1 MKYRKS
7 LNSDVDRI
15 MDIMHQ
21 AQEYLKSNNVDQW
34 QDGYPQ
40 PDIILNDIKNKES
53 YVAEVDGIVA
63 GTLVIS
69 FRGEETYDKIYEGE
83 WLSDEDYCVVH
94 RVAMDKNYRGKGL
107 ASDMLK
113 YAEKLSK
120 EKNIKSIKIDTHLD
134 NKVMRGLISKNGYK
148 YCGIIYLNNGDKR
161 VGYEKILE

>member
-1 MKYRKS
+1 MKYRKA
-7 LNSDVDRI
+7 LKNDIDRI

-21 AQEYLKSNNVDQW
+21 AQEYLKSKDVDQW

-40 PDIILNDIKNKES
+40 PEIILNDIDNEES
-53 YVAEVDGIVA
+53 YVAEIDGEVA

-83 WLSDEDYCVVH
+83 WLRDEAYCVVH
-94 RVAMDKNYRGKGL
+94 RVAMDRKYRGKGL
-107 ASDMLK
+107 ASGMLK
-113 YAEKLSK
+113 YAETLCK

>member
-1 MKYRKS
+1 MEFRKT
-7 LNSDVDRI
+7 LKIDIDRI

-21 AQEYLKSNNVDQW
+21 AQEYLKSRGVDQW

-40 PDIILNDIKNKES
+40 PEIILNDIENEES
-53 YVAEVDGIVA
+53 YVAEMDGRVA

-69 FRGEETYDKIYEGE
+69 FRGEETYDEIYEGE
-83 WLSDEDYCVVH
+83 WLSNDDYCVVH
-94 RVAMDKNYRGKGL
+94 RVAMDINYRGKGL

-113 YAEKLSK
+113 YAEQLCK